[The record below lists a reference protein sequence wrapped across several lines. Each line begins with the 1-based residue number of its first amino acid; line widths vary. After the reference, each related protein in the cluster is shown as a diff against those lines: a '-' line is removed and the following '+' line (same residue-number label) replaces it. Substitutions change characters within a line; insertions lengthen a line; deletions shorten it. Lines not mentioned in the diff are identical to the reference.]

1 MPSQYKVSRKPP
13 TGKMLLG
20 LLGVV
25 YVVYLVVFGNFVY
38 TWMTGQSDTISEHA
52 VDTNSTT
59 VVSYWT
65 TATMSSAIDADQLI
79 DNTGNSVDVTQ
90 ANSDT
95 SAGKAARQD
104 GQAPA
109 NGDSSYPLS
118 TVGKVFFTNASG
130 QNMVCSGTA
139 VVSSNHNTVD
149 TAGHC
154 LYWNGDWV
162 RNVIFCPL
170 YDSGKTL
177 YGCWA
182 ARDLLVPSGWIN
194 ARSGDL
200 HQDFGMAIVS
210 PNSQGNL
217 TDVVGGSGW
226 AYNQPANSTFYAY
239 GYPAGYPFDGQTR
252 KTCPGSAGK
261 SWQHAGGLVISIP
274 CDMTGGSS
282 GGPWFISIDNKLYLS
297 GHNDFTSSIQPGHMF
312 SPYYDDTW
320 FALYDKAQHT

>member
-1 MPSQYKVSRKPP
+1 MPSQYKVSRKLP

-38 TWMTGQSDTISEHA
+38 TWMTGQSDTISEYA
-52 VDTNSTT
+52 VNTNPTT
-59 VVSYWT
+59 AVSYWT

-104 GQAPA
+104 GQAPS

-170 YDSGKTL
+170 YDSGKTP

-182 ARDLLVPSGWIN
+182 ARDLEVPSGWIN

-217 TDVVGGSGW
+217 TDVVGGAGW
-226 AYNQPANSTFYAY
+226 VPTTNRP
-239 GYPAGYPFDGQTR
+239 
-252 KTCPGSAGK
+252 
-261 SWQHAGGLVISIP
+261 
-274 CDMTGGSS
+274 
-282 GGPWFISIDNKLYLS
+282 
-297 GHNDFTSSIQPGHMF
+297 IQPSTPMATLPGIPSTVRPASHARV
-312 SPYYDDTW
+312 PP
-320 FALYDKAQHT
+320 AKAGNTRAAW